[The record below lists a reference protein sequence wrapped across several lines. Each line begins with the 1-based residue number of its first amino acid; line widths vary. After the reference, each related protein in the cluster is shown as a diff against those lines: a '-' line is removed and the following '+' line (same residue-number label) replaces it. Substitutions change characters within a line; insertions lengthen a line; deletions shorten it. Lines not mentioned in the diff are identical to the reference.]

1 MNEMSVTKII
11 KKSMNIRKAV
21 LADLD
26 IIMSIMSQ
34 AKAQMRRLGS
44 AQWGGDYPSQDNI
57 KDDIAAGIGYVACDD
72 CGVIAYMAVSFDGE
86 KAYDILDTP
95 NNGMDYV
102 VVHRLA
108 VADRAKR
115 CGVASALFMEVENM
129 ALKKG
134 VNLFRVDTNFDNTYM
149 LRIFSNLGFAYC
161 GKVYYESGER
171 MAYEKRLDI

>member
-57 KDDIAAGIGYVACDD
+57 KDDIAAGIG
-72 CGVIAYMAVSFDGE
+72 
-86 KAYDILDTP
+86 
-95 NNGMDYV
+95 
-102 VVHRLA
+102 
-108 VADRAKR
+108 
-115 CGVASALFMEVENM
+115 
-129 ALKKG
+129 
-134 VNLFRVDTNFDNTYM
+134 
-149 LRIFSNLGFAYC
+149 
-161 GKVYYESGER
+161 
-171 MAYEKRLDI
+171 